1 MDKWISIA
9 DAMPHA
15 QQEID
20 IAYINHHGVPVTTMG
35 WYCPAKTLRADDLYD
50 KETDTFY
57 LKEQWVDESQESE
70 YHYPISG
77 VTHWKPRAKHPDLE
91 PAGISKINDQAE
103 GG

>member
-15 QQEID
+15 QQMVD
-20 IAYINHHGVPVTTMG
+20 IAYVDHFGRPATTMG
-35 WYCPAKTLRADDLYD
+35 WYCPAKTLKSDDFAD
-50 KETDTFY
+50 EVF

-77 VTHWKPRAKHPDLE
+77 VTHWKPRAKHPDAE
-91 PAGISKINDQAE
+91 RINEQAE
-103 GG
+103 GGGA